1 MKTDAFGRLFF
12 FRDVEISIYRYID
25 LSKTDD
31 LMELYTESPE
41 RVGEDIADRFVQ
53 VVVVVLRPF
62 VYPALHEQVAVV
74 A

>member
-1 MKTDAFGRLFF
+1 MKTDAFERLFF

-31 LMELYTESPE
+31 LMELYAESPE
-41 RVGEDIADRFVQ
+41 GVGENIADCLVQ
-53 VVVVVLRPF
+53 VIVGVLRPF
-62 VYPALHEQVAVV
+62 VDPALHEQVAVV